1 MFEGLGC
8 KVMAQFVTNADEV
21 LRSSRKL
28 HSDLTAANRNACKA
42 AAREVQ
48 LAIRDNLPG
57 HHTGAG
63 KFEGYAATGAL
74 RRAVST
80 TEPRKT
86 SRGYEAE
93 VFMRPD
99 ETSVYASIHEY
110 GGVIR
115 ARNKP
120 YLVFKVKGQWV
131 RVKQVRIRQKRF
143 WRGVTPSNMAVKIR
157 QRTEEM
163 VRMVK

>member
-1 MFEGLGC
+1 
-8 KVMAQFVTNADEV
+8 MAQYTNNASEV

-28 HSDLTAANRNACKA
+28 HSDLVSANRNACKA

-57 HHTGAG
+57 YRTGAG
-63 KFEGYAATGAL
+63 KFEGYAATGQM
-74 RRAVST
+74 RRDVST

-86 SRGYEAE
+86 RNGYEAE
-93 VFMRPD
+93 VFMKPGPSLIRAP
-99 ETSVYASIHEY
+99 IHEY
-110 GGVIR
+110 GGTIR

-120 YLVFKVKGQWV
+120 YLVFKVRGQWV

-143 WRGVTPSNMAVKIR
+143 WRGVTPSSVAVKIR